1 LRRNPPK
8 RRFSQDA
15 FDKAFKEILARTG
28 DHQAE
33 CTMNGASITKRLD
46 SLTGSKSPVG
56 EFAARP
62 LLRKRKKFR
71 WKKSSYKSKVLKLKK
86 KTDPLEGAPQAR
98 GIVLEK
104 VGIESKQPNSAIRKA
119 VRIQLSRNGKQITA
133 FIPGDGGLK
142 YIDEHDTVVVEGI
155 GGAMGGAK
163 GDLPGVRWRVTQVN
177 GVSLDSLIYGRKEKP
192 IR

>member
-1 LRRNPPK
+1 MDGVSL
-8 RRFSQDA
+8 
-15 FDKAFKEILARTG
+15 
-28 DHQAE
+28 
-33 CTMNGASITKRLD
+33 TKRLD
-46 SLTGSKSPVG
+46 NLTGSKSPVG

-71 WKKSSYKSKVLKLKK
+71 WKKASYKSKVLKLKR

-119 VRIQLSRNGKQITA
+119 VRIQLSRNGKQVTA

-142 YIDEHDTVVVEGI
+142 YIDEHDSVVVEGI

-177 GVSLDSLIYGRKEKP
+177 GVSLESLIYGKKEKP